1 MTPLVYLS
9 NLKWGMGLTFGT
21 HFLLDSS
28 VKGSLFNT
36 LSIDKYVI
44 SLSSQNTNQTKC
56 INNLFR

>member
-21 HFLLDSS
+21 HFLLDSF

-36 LSIDKYVI
+36 LD
-44 SLSSQNTNQTKC
+44 
-56 INNLFR
+56 

>member
-1 MTPLVYLS
+1 
-9 NLKWGMGLTFGT
+9 MGLTFGT

-44 SLSSQNTNQTKC
+44 SLSSQNMNQTKC